1 MTMKKNKDEAQPS
14 GLKER
19 MESFYFEL
27 TAPDGKTTKVGSEQ
41 KSSKK

>member
-1 MTMKKNKDEAQPS
+1 MAMKKSKDDVQTS
-14 GLKER
+14 GLKSR

-27 TAPDGKTTKVGSEQ
+27 TAPDGKTTKIGSEQ

>member
-1 MTMKKNKDEAQPS
+1 MTMKKNKDEAQLS